1 MARDSEKKSN
11 QFIVLLT
18 DKEAEKLRH
27 LSAKAKRKAGAFLSL
42 IISELLEELSPDKVN
57 SGVEIY
63 DTERKL
69 KIQ

>member
-1 MARDSEKKSN
+1 MEEKRNN

-42 IISELLEELSPDKVN
+42 IVSEVLNDLAPEKVN

-63 DTERKL
+63 DTARNL